1 MEVSQENR
9 SVDLYLR
16 KLSEIEG
23 FEEQLRKMEL
33 KIKRR
38 SKKSEKY

>member
-1 MEVSQENR
+1 LEVQENR
-9 SVDLYLR
+9 SIDLYLR
-16 KLSEIEG
+16 KLSEISG